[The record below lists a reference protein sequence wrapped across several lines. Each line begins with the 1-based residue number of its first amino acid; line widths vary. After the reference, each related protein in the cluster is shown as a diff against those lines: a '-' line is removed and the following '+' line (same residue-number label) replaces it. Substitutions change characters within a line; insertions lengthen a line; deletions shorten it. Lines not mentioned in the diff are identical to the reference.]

1 MSALLSNLVGSTWCF
16 NLEINFLV
24 LIHNGLLFE
33 NTFIPYFIFVL
44 EFFFFS
50 LKLTFLA
57 LKEFLVILCIL
68 LICLLFGFSLA
79 RCFF

>member
-33 NTFIPYFIFVL
+33 NTFIPYFIVML
-44 EFFFFS
+44 NFFFF
-50 LKLTFLA
+50 
-57 LKEFLVILCIL
+57 
-68 LICLLFGFSLA
+68 
-79 RCFF
+79 